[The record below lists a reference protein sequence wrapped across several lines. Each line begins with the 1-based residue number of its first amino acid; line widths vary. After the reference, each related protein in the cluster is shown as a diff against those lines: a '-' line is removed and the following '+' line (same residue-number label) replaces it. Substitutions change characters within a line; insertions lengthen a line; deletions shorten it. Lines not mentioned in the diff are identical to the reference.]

1 MSSGNA
7 NKPRQHNKRE
17 NRKKAYRRLSD
28 RLLFTGFVFTGLSLI
43 LLGAIFWPVIREEI
57 GYTFRSTAI
66 PNTRE
71 AEPLTPVSAE
81 FGIVIPTI
89 HANAKVVADMDPYDS
104 TVYQRAL
111 TQGVAH
117 AKGSAKPG
125 SSGNIFLFSHSS
137 VNFYEA
143 SRYNSVFYLLNK
155 LTEHD
160 PIDLYYNGA
169 QFRHQVIKKQLVT
182 PVSTQ
187 FMLPKSIGTETLTL
201 MTCWPP
207 GTTQKRLLII
217 AERLS

>member
-7 NKPRQHNKRE
+7 NKPRRHNKRVDK
-17 NRKKAYRRLSD
+17 KKAYRTLSD
-28 RLLFTGFVFTGLSLI
+28 RLIFTGLVFTGLSLF
-43 LLGAIFWPVIREEI
+43 LFGAIFWPVIREEL
-57 GYTFRSTAI
+57 GYAFRSATI
-66 PNTRE
+66 PTTQ
-71 AEPLTPVSAE
+71 AEPLTPVSQE
-81 FGIVIPTI
+81 FGIVIPKI
-89 HANAKVVADMDPYDS
+89 HANAKVIADVDPFDS
-104 TVYQRAL
+104 NEYQRAL

-125 SSGNIFLFSHSS
+125 SNGNIFLFSHSS

-160 PIDLYYNGA
+160 HIDLYYNGA
-169 QFRHQVIKKQLVT
+169 RFRYRVTKKQLVT

-187 FMLPKSIGTETLTL
+187 FMLPKSIGAETLTL

-217 AERLS
+217 AERLP